1 MQLVA
6 LISYINDCSF
16 FLCRLGA
23 PSHSI
28 SSACKTSCGGSG
40 AADSE
45 STATCASTDRE
56 AVPGGAASAGM
67 NY

>member
-6 LISYINDCSF
+6 LISYINNCSF
-16 FLCRLGA
+16 FFCHLGA

-28 SSACKTSCGGSG
+28 SSACETSCGGSG

-45 STATCASTDRE
+45 STTTCASTDRK
-56 AVPGGAASAGM
+56 AVPGGAASAGT

>member
-16 FLCRLGA
+16 FFCRLGA
-23 PSHSI
+23 PSYSI
-28 SSACKTSCGGSG
+28 SSACETSCGGSG

-45 STATCASTDRE
+45 STATCASTGRE
-56 AVPGGAASAGM
+56 AVPGGTASAGM
-67 NY
+67 N